1 VGRFSVVRIGFERS
15 RCDRCGDCAQVC
27 PEPQVI
33 RYDEMGTKGFIDD
46 GQCLNCARCLEVCPR
61 GAFSFAT
68 RWGKAS
74 VDVNQPD
81 GAKGGG
87 YARQG

>member
-1 VGRFSVVRIGFERS
+1 
-15 RCDRCGDCAQVC
+15 VC